1 MLLLLS
7 RHGNTFEKGETPTMV
22 GAREDLPLT
31 AEGEAQAS
39 RLFDALQAVKVLP
52 VATYSSQLQRTR
64 RYAEIAVPVHVPIQD
79 LRLSEIDYGVWGGLT
94 EEQIHARGEGDEL
107 DAWNKQ
113 SLWPQSPNWQPD
125 EATLRQNVRDFAEEL
140 ATKHAGETVLVVSSN
155 GVMRYFLGLVENALA
170 ARIADGTFKVKTG
183 NLCILRFENGL
194 WDILCWNEK
203 PEVALLTGNA

>member
-31 AEGEAQAS
+31 AEGEAQAT
-39 RLFDALQAVKVLP
+39 RLHEALQTAKVLP

-64 RYAEIAVPVHVPIQD
+64 RYAEIAVPVHIPTQD

-107 DAWNKQ
+107 DAWNNQ
-113 SLWPQSPNWQPD
+113 SLWPKAPNWQPD
-125 EATLRQNVRDFAEEL
+125 ETTLRQNVIDFAEDL
-140 ATKHAGETVLVVSSN
+140 LHKHASETVLVVSSN

-183 NLCILRFENGL
+183 NLCILRHENGL
-194 WDILCWNEK
+194 WDVLCWNEK
-203 PEVALLTGNA
+203 PDIALLTGK